1 MENLTRRHRMLSRA
15 RARLIHVVLWAS
27 AISGAFACDPP
38 HAAFGKATARA
49 GKIEAM
55 LQRDRELARLPLEV
69 REAEDDRLVLEGGVD
84 TLSQRQRAV
93 SLARLVAGAAV
104 EDRIELRGLPR
115 SDAALESQLRRALW
129 ITPELGGIDAR
140 VIHRVAILNGRV
152 ARTEQAALASR
163 IAASVPG
170 IVGVANHVR
179 PAEPPVVR
187 ATRAPTSGSIPATI
201 ELGAAP
207 AGACESSPC

>member
-1 MENLTRRHRMLSRA
+1 MENLTRKNRMLSRA
-15 RARLIHVVLWAS
+15 RALLIHAVLWAS

-38 HAAFGKATARA
+38 PPAYGKATARA
-49 GKIEAM
+49 AKVEAM
-55 LQRDRELARLPLEV
+55 LQRDTELARLPLEV
-69 REAEDDRLVLEGGVD
+69 RDAGDDHLVLEGRVD

-93 SLARLVAGAAV
+93 SLARLVTGAAI

-115 SDAALESQLRRALW
+115 SDAALESRLRRALW
-129 ITPELGGIDAR
+129 MTPELSGIDAR
-140 VIHRVAILNGRV
+140 VIHRVAILSGRV
-152 ARTEQAALASR
+152 ERIEQAALASR

-170 IVGVANHVR
+170 IAGVANHVR
-179 PAEPPVVR
+179 PAEPLVVR

-207 AGACESSPC
+207 AGACESPTC